1 MDHRT
6 GLRGT
11 ETGTRV
17 GTLRRKGL
25 ARISPSRDPLH
36 RSVRLPGSREEPF
49 FPLTPRRPC
58 WITSPEA
65 PAGLRAARR
74 RDAFAPNGII
84 LNPSQVYGLRLR
96 GTYQVSFPIVRS
108 VARFVC
114 NTVVLAR
121 VFRGL
126 HTVMGITAPSPD
138 HNERSFVFM
147 WLGVIAFCTA
157 FCAFLF
163 YLMIYV
169 F

>member
-49 FPLTPRRPC
+49 FPLNSRRPC

-84 LNPSQVYGLRLR
+84 LNPSQVYVLRLR

-108 VARFVC
+108 VARFVY
-114 NTVVLAR
+114 NTVVLGASRSIRRAR
-121 VFRGL
+121 SRRFAPLPGC
-126 HTVMGITAPSPD
+126 HTQSCLRRLL
-138 HNERSFVFM
+138 RSF
-147 WLGVIAFCTA
+147 LLAHR
-157 FCAFLF
+157 
-163 YLMIYV
+163 
-169 F
+169 

>member
-49 FPLTPRRPC
+49 FPLNSRRPC

-74 RDAFAPNGII
+74 RDAFAPNGTI

-108 VARFVC
+108 VARFVY
-114 NTVVLAR
+114 NTVVLGS
-121 VFRGL
+121 RGL
-126 HTVMGITAPSPD
+126 DGSWPGTLPFERKTPAA
-138 HNERSFVFM
+138 HNPFAAASRGS
-147 WLGVIAFCTA
+147 
-157 FCAFLF
+157 
-163 YLMIYV
+163 
-169 F
+169 